1 MTWGSKT
8 GVDFGIGIWETLE
21 PRQFQFHFALLSEL
35 KSRICDCGRHGG
47 SVIDF
52 LLVLFILIWPCLPIK
67 KLRSFVPKTFSDSS
81 VETSVVRFCWAC
93 FLNPSYVLK
102 LDPKD
107 LVWFVF
113 VGPADLRDGTSA
125 PLWKKHEMKTE
136 KTHINIATEKYE
148 GNGEKR
154 DVKNQ
159 IKYAQ

>member
-8 GVDFGIGIWETLE
+8 GVGFGIGIWETLE
-21 PRQFQFHFALLSEL
+21 LRQFQFHFALLSEL

-52 LLVLFILIWPCLPIK
+52 LLVLFILMWPCLPIK
-67 KLRSFVPKTFSDSS
+67 KLRSFVPFFFSRQQCRNKRFAFMLNLFLESKLRSS
-81 VETSVVRFCWAC
+81 TRSKGLGMVCLRRAC
-93 FLNPSYVLK
+93 GFAQRHVS
-102 LDPKD
+102 
-107 LVWFVF
+107 
-113 VGPADLRDGTSA
+113 
-125 PLWKKHEMKTE
+125 PLWKKNEMKTE